1 VKPIEQR
8 KNILKTNQTTNQ
20 YQLDIKELLKGL
32 TYKDVV
38 FLGVIIFI
46 VFKARENEKSVN
58 FKRNHK

>member
-8 KNILKTNQTTNQ
+8 KNILKQNQTTNQ
-20 YQLDIKELLKGL
+20 YELDIKEQLRGL

-46 VFKARENEKSVN
+46 VYKARENEKSVN
-58 FKRNHK
+58 NQKKP